1 MISPDDQYL
10 VLPAVFLILLVIV
23 PRLFLAWNSKIK
35 MKDESG
41 MEIANYFSIFKCF
54 TPKMNTISCAW
65 AMGCMKELDQLMPIH
80 SLTEGQ
86 NKGIKNLLLQTGSAS

>member
-1 MISPDDQYL
+1 MISSENQYL
-10 VLPAVFLILLVIV
+10 VLPAIFLILLVIV

-41 MEIANYFSIFKCF
+41 MEINNYWSIFGCF

-65 AMGCMKELDQLMPIH
+65 AMGSMNELNNMLPTR
-80 SLTEGQ
+80 SLTEAQ
-86 NKGIKNLLLQTGSAS
+86 